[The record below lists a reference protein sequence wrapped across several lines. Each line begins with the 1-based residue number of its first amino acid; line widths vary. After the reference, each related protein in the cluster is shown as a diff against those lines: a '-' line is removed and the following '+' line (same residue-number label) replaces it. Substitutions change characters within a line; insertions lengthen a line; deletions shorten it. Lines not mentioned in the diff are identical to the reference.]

1 MSIIDRARALR
12 PIIEEAVQSLPDET
26 AVEAIE
32 LYPSWT
38 GDGFSYSVGTK
49 VRYEDILYS
58 CLQAHTSQSGWDP
71 VSAPSLW
78 AKILN
83 PDPGTIPVWEQP
95 DSTNPYMTGDKV
107 HFPTIDDPIY
117 ESLIDNNVWSP
128 AAYPAGWKEV
138 TA

>member
-26 AVEAIE
+26 AVDAVE
-32 LYPSWT
+32 LYPFWT

-49 VRYEDILYS
+49 VRYADNLYK
-58 CLQAHTSQSGWDP
+58 CLQAHVSQSGWDP
-71 VSAPSLW
+71 ASAASLW
-78 AKILN
+78 AKMLN
-83 PDPGTIPVWEQP
+83 PDPEIIPVWEQP

-107 HFPTIDDPIY
+107 HFPTIDDPVY
-117 ESLIDNNVWSP
+117 ESLIDNNIWSP

-138 TA
+138 IA